1 MQCVCLFCFTIA
13 FLTEK
18 RGGFFF
24 FFFQSGDHGD
34 GKNGQVSAFRGAVIR
49 GVVGSLHAAKRQ
61 CTFFSLF
68 SLFFRL

>member
-1 MQCVCLFCFTIA
+1 MRLFVLFHYSFSDREEGGVF
-13 FLTEK
+13 FL
-18 RGGFFF
+18 
-24 FFFQSGDHGD
+24 FFQSGDHGD